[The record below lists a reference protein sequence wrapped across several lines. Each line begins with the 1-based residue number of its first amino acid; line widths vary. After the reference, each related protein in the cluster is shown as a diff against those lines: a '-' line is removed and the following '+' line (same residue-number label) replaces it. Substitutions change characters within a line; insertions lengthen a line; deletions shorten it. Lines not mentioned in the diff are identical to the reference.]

1 MAIRYDRIDAPDWM
15 TEPFTQTPEG
25 FLKGVASVT
34 NIGVFRYIK
43 ADSSV
48 MYELRHPDDVF
59 NEESLNSL
67 KMKPVTN
74 DHPPVVITAEN
85 IKDYQVGNTGNYV
98 AGGDNIHLTADLVIQ
113 DKNAVMDVMGGKREL
128 SCGYNCDV
136 IEESGTWLG
145 VDYTHRQKN
154 IRYNHV
160 ALVDRARA
168 GEAARIRLDS
178 EDAIMDIDTT
188 ASAVDTKNK
197 EETQVANLRTIQID
211 SVDYEADENVIKAL
225 KAAEAKVDS
234 LGADV
239 KKAQEKATSVEAE
252 KDALQAKLDSAE
264 KKVKELEEAKVDE
277 AQINELVNARVALLN
292 SAKEA
297 GVEVKADMSEM
308 DVQKAVINKV
318 YPDTKLDDKS
328 EAYIMARF
336 DCAMEDLP
344 KEKDADASVRQA
356 NADTAPVEKQD
367 SADDARKAMID
378 RLVKQGRE

>member
-43 ADSSV
+43 ADGSV

-59 NEESLNSL
+59 DEESLNSL

-85 IKDYQVGNTGNYV
+85 VKDYQVGNTGNYV
-98 AGGDNIHLTADLVIQ
+98 AGWDNIHLTADLVIQ

-128 SCGYNCDV
+128 SCGYNCEV

-168 GEAARIRLDS
+168 GESARIRLDS

-197 EETQVANLRTIQID
+197 EEAQVANLRTIQID

-308 DVQKAVINKV
+308 DVRKAVINKV